1 MSLLSDSAL
10 LLLIGDIYEASY
22 RPEHWNR
29 VFAQLCQLLNARS
42 GALLLEDKQKNA
54 RTFIAS
60 YNLPG
65 FPEVAYRM
73 GLAKRDLVFKIQA
86 SQPVGNA
93 KLVARHDE
101 VRQTNPWY
109 YRVFM
114 KPNDMGYIA
123 AINFFNDDEW
133 HVGIGLHRSFQA
145 EPFND
150 DELQLLNT
158 LTPHFQRA
166 LRIHREL
173 YRAQSR
179 EQSLSA
185 ALSRLMLGII
195 VLDSHD
201 KVIYHNPVAAT
212 LMTTHPAL
220 RVIGD
225 RLHVHDSEDAQ
236 VLAQMLASLRDANTT
251 GNQRDLAL
259 SLHHPDRRH
268 PLTVLGATARE
279 TPAHF
284 GEFATKGQVALYLSD
299 PDSRFSAPQTSLMD
313 LFGVT
318 RSEAEVAI
326 ALANGL
332 SIDDIVERKGV
343 GKETVRSHLK
353 GVFAKLGVSRQQ
365 DVVRVVLGSGL
376 GKSSM

>member
-1 MSLLSDSAL
+1 MPLLSDNAL
-10 LLLIGDIYEASY
+10 NLLIGDIYEASY
-22 RPEHWNR
+22 RPEHWDL

-42 GALLLEDKQKNA
+42 GALLLEDKEKDA

-60 YNLPG
+60 HNLPG

-86 SQPVGNA
+86 SQPEGNA
-93 KLVARHDE
+93 KLVARHEE

-123 AINFFNDDEW
+123 AINFFNNDEW
-133 HVGIGLHRSFQA
+133 HVGIGLHRSFRA
-145 EPFND
+145 KPFSE
-150 DELQLLNT
+150 DELQLLNI

-179 EQSLSA
+179 EQSLSS

-201 KVIYHNPVAAT
+201 KVVYRNKVADT
-212 LMTTHPAL
+212 LMAAHPSL
-220 RVIGD
+220 RVICD
-225 RLHVHDSEDAQ
+225 KLHVHNPEDAQ
-236 VLAQMLASLRDANTT
+236 SVAQMLATLRDPHTT
-251 GNQRDLAL
+251 GNQRDQAL
-259 SLHHPDRRH
+259 GLRHPDRLH
-268 PLTVLGATARE
+268 PLTVLGATAQE
-279 TPAHF
+279 TPANF
-284 GEFATKGQVALYLSD
+284 GELTAQGQVVLYLSD
-299 PDSRFSAPQTSLMD
+299 PDSRFFAPEEDLIK
-313 LFGVT
+313 LFGLT
-318 RSEAEVAI
+318 HSEAEVAI

-332 SIDDIVERKGV
+332 SLDDFVAQKRV
-343 GKETVRSHLK
+343 GKETVRSYLK
-353 GVFAKLGVSRQQ
+353 GVFSKLGVSRQQ
-365 DVVRVVLGSGL
+365 DVIRIILGSGL
-376 GKSSM
+376 G